1 MSRRELR
8 ARPRAGGEHP
18 AIRAEWPG
26 RGGSRWIILA
36 GLTVVTFLLLL
47 DDTAVSVAL
56 PSIQKQLGLEFA
68 GLEWVVNAYTLTIA
82 AFTLLAGRL
91 ADRNGARRIF
101 LLGLAI
107 FITGSLISG
116 LAPGAVV
123 LIGARAFQGLGAAL
137 VVPASL
143 SLIAVAFPTKER
155 GAALGVWA
163 GISASAL
170 GIGPLIG
177 AIITE
182 TLGWNWIFLLNVPLG
197 ALAWLAARFVLPKSS
212 VPAVL
217 KRVDIVGVAL
227 SSLGLFSLLLALVQA
242 NGAGWASPLVLA
254 LFGLAAASFALFVA
268 HERRTQQPLLD
279 LTLFRNRSFTGANIL
294 ILLST
299 AVMCS
304 LFFFLAIYLQTILG
318 FSAIA
323 SGAILLPLTVPIVAV
338 SPLAGRLADRFGARP
353 FIVGGMLVLA
363 VALLGLSRVGLG
375 TNIII
380 LMLWLVVAGVGV
392 ALSRTPTTTTAL
404 SAADE
409 SSYGIAAGVFNTFQ
423 ATGLALG
430 IALMGVILTSF
441 SPDAAFSRVLDS
453 RHHAAFVEGFSTAL
467 TINAAIAIFG
477 AVVAAVMVGSKRR
490 QVGATGAKEGR
501 VDRPI

>member
-1 MSRRELR
+1 MARRDLT
-8 ARPRAGGEHP
+8 AQPGVGGVHP
-18 AIRAEWPG
+18 PIRAESPG
-26 RGGSRWIILA
+26 RMGSRWIILA
-36 GLTVVTFLLLL
+36 GLTLVTFLLLL

-56 PSIQKQLGLEFA
+56 PSIQKQLGLEFG

-82 AFTLLAGRL
+82 AFTLVAGRL

-107 FITGSLISG
+107 FIVGSLVSG
-116 LAPGAVV
+116 FAPAAVV

-137 VVPASL
+137 VAPASL
-143 SLIAVAFPTKER
+143 SLIAIAFPANER

-177 AIITE
+177 AIITD

-197 ALAWLAARFVLPKSS
+197 ALAWLAARLVLPKSAK
-212 VPAVL
+212 PAVL
-217 KRVDIVGVAL
+217 KRVDVVGAAL

-242 NGAGWASPLVLA
+242 NGAGWASLPVIA
-254 LFGLAAASFALFVA
+254 LFGLAAVSFGLFVA
-268 HERRTQQPLLD
+268 HERRTPQPLLD

-294 ILLST
+294 TLLAT

-304 LFFFLAIYLQTILG
+304 LFFFLAIYLQTVLG
-318 FSAIA
+318 FSALA
-323 SGAILLPLTVPIVAV
+323 SGASLLPLTVPIVTV
-338 SPLAGRLADRFGARP
+338 SPLAGRLADRFGARLL
-353 FIVGGMLVLA
+353 IVGGMLLLA
-363 VALLGLSRVGLG
+363 VALLGIGRVGLG
-375 TNIII
+375 TNIVI

-392 ALSRTPTTTTAL
+392 ALARTPTTTTAL
-404 SAADE
+404 NAADE

-430 IALMGVILTSF
+430 IAIMGVILTSF
-441 SPDAAFSRVLDS
+441 GPDAAFTRAFDA
-453 RHHAAFVEGFSTAL
+453 RHHTAFLEGFSTAL
-467 TINAAIAIFG
+467 TVNAGIAIFAAALAAFMLRPRRSG
-477 AVVAAVMVGSKRR
+477 ASSHVCKFVG
-490 QVGATGAKEGR
+490 GL
-501 VDRPI
+501 